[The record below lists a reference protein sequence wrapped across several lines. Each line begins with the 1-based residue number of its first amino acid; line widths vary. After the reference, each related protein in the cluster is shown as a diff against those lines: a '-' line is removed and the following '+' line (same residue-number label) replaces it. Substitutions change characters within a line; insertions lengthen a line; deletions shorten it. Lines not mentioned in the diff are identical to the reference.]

1 MTDKLDL
8 YDTDNAYHSRM
19 GELFDHGVD
28 ACNTALEVLLFAGAN
43 NMGQGWKTV
52 STLFCCTSLA
62 AKYQL
67 ACA

>member
-1 MTDKLDL
+1 MLT
-8 YDTDNAYHSRM
+8 TCNAKRM

-52 STLFCCTSLA
+52 ATLFCCTSPS
-62 AKYQL
+62 AKQPGP
-67 ACA
+67 CAPGL

>member
-1 MTDKLDL
+1 
-8 YDTDNAYHSRM
+8 M

-52 STLFCCTSLA
+52 ATLFCCTSPS
-62 AKYQL
+62 AKQPGP
-67 ACA
+67 CAPGL